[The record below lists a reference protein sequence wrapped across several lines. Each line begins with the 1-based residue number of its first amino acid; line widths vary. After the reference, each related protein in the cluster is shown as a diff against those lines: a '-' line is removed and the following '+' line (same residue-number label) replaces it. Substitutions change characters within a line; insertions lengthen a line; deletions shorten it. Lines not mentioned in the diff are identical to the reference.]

1 MKSMWKFVW
10 NKQNFV
16 DVESIDAAF
25 NFYRDWFNLN
35 PEKWQVDERFLDSI
49 IFLRN
54 GRLV

>member
-1 MKSMWKFVW
+1 MWKFVW

-16 DVESIDAAF
+16 DVESIDAGF

-49 IFLRN
+49 IF
-54 GRLV
+54 

>member
-1 MKSMWKFVW
+1 MWKFVW